1 MARAERTLAGARVAP
16 WQSFALD
23 WSKIV
28 FLILAGILIYLT
40 VVPLLVLIATSV
52 VGKQGLTLAHYVEVF
67 TSPTFQRP
75 AVVTLI
81 AAFGAG
87 TLATLVGVPLAWA
100 VARTDM
106 PGRRLVQFT
115 VIASFVT
122 PPFLGANAWVMLA
135 GPNAGWLNRLWF
147 TITGQTSEPL
157 FNIFSMLGLIFVM
170 FLYTMPFVFIA
181 VSSALE
187 LVSSEMEDA
196 AAILGAGWLHR
207 TFHITFPL
215 VLPAILAGYILAFL
229 ETITVF
235 GTPAMVAIP
244 ARMHTVT
251 TEIWTLF
258 NYPPQEGLAAAYSLP
273 LLAVTATLLWMQRR
287 LMGRRSFAT
296 VMGKSGQRR
305 AVRLGIWKIPL
316 VLFAF
321 VVALLTIILPYA
333 QLLVSSL
340 SRAWGRPP
348 TLDNLTL
355 NNYAFVLTFEFTTT
369 AIRNSLVLAT
379 LAAML
384 ATLLAIGLA
393 YTVRRNLLPMPGFL
407 TFLAM
412 APIVVPSI
420 VLAVALFA
428 LYTKQW
434 LMLYGTIW
442 ILMIAYLTKYL
453 PLAFANCNAA
463 ITSIHPELEEA
474 ARILGA
480 NQLQALKDITVPV
493 ARAGIIGAWLLVFMP
508 SLRELSSSVLLTSTD
523 SIVISVAIWNLY
535 QEGKLE
541 AVSVLGVLLLVAT
554 FVVLAISFKVLGRD
568 ILPVQRG

>member
-1 MARAERTLAGARVAP
+1 MERTLAGVPAAP
-16 WQSFALD
+16 RFPFALD
-23 WSKIV
+23 WSRIV
-28 FLILAGILIYLT
+28 FLVLGAILVYLT
-40 VVPLLVLIATSV
+40 VIPLIVLVVTSV
-52 VGKQGLTLAHYVEVF
+52 LGREGLTLAHYVEVL
-67 TSPTFQRP
+67 TTPTFQRP
-75 AVVTLI
+75 VVVTI
-81 AAFGAG
+81 VAAFGAG

-135 GPNAGWLNRLWF
+135 GPNAGWLNRLWV
-147 TITGQTSEPL
+147 TLSGSETPL
-157 FNIFSMLGLIFVM
+157 FNIFSLLGLIFVM

-187 LVSSEMEDA
+187 LVSSEMEEA
-196 AAILGAGWLHR
+196 AAILGAGWLDR
-207 TFHITFPL
+207 TLHITFPL

-229 ETITVF
+229 ETVTVF
-235 GTPAMVAIP
+235 GTPAMIAIP

-258 NYPPQEGLAAAYSLP
+258 NYPPQEGLAAAYALP
-273 LLAVTATLLWMQRR
+273 LLGLTATLLWLQRR

-296 VMGKSGQRR
+296 VAGKGGQRR
-305 AVRLGIWKIPL
+305 AVRLGIWKIPM
-316 VLFAF
+316 VLFAT
-321 VVALLTIILPYA
+321 VVASLTIVLPYL
-333 QLLVSSL
+333 QLVVSSL

-348 TLDNLTL
+348 TLENLTL
-355 NNYAFVLTFEFTTT
+355 ENYRFVLTFEFTTT
-369 AIRNSLVLAT
+369 AIKNSLLLAT
-379 LAAML
+379 FSATA
-384 ATLLAIGLA
+384 ATLLAIGIA
-393 YTVRRNLLPMPGFL
+393 YVVRRRLLPFPGGL

-428 LYTKQW
+428 LYTKEW
-434 LMLYGTIW
+434 LLLYGTIW
-442 ILMIAYLTKYL
+442 ILLIAYLTKYL

-480 NQLQALKDITVPV
+480 NQLRALKDITVPV

-554 FVVLAISFKVLGRD
+554 FLILAISFKVLGRD
-568 ILPVQRG
+568 ILPVQRS

>member
-1 MARAERTLAGARVAP
+1 MERTLASAP
-16 WQSFALD
+16 AAPRLPLALD
-23 WSKIV
+23 WSRIV
-28 FLILAGILIYLT
+28 FLILGAILIYLT
-40 VVPLLVLIATSV
+40 VVPLFVLLVTSV
-52 VGKQGLTLAHYVEVF
+52 IGREGLTLAHYAEVL
-67 TSPTFQRP
+67 TTPTFQRP
-75 AVVTLI
+75 VVVTI
-81 AAFGAG
+81 VAAFGAG

-135 GPNAGWLNRLWF
+135 GPNAGWLNRLWV
-147 TITGQTSEPL
+147 TLSGVEVPL
-157 FNIFSMLGLIFVM
+157 FNVFSLLGLIFVM

-187 LVSSEMEDA
+187 LVSSEMEEA

-207 TFHITFPL
+207 TMQVTFPL

-229 ETITVF
+229 ETVTVF
-235 GTPAMVAIP
+235 GTPAMIAIP

-258 NYPPQEGLAAAYSLP
+258 NYPPQEGLAAAYALP
-273 LLAVTATLLWMQRR
+273 LLGLTATLLWFQRR
-287 LMGRRSFAT
+287 LMGRRGFAT
-296 VMGKSGQRR
+296 VAGKGGQRR
-305 AVRLGIWKIPL
+305 AVRLGIWKVPM
-316 VLFAF
+316 VLFA
-321 VVALLTIILPYA
+321 VMVGVLTIVLPYL
-333 QLLVSSL
+333 QLVVSSL

-355 NNYAFVLTFEFTTT
+355 ENYRFVLTFEFTTT
-369 AIRNSLVLAT
+369 AIKNSLVLAT
-379 LAAML
+379 LSATV
-384 ATLLAIGLA
+384 ATLLAIGIA
-393 YTVRRNLLPMPGFL
+393 YVVQRRLLPYPGGL

-420 VLAVALFA
+420 VLAVALFS
-428 LYTKQW
+428 LYTKEW
-434 LMLYGTIW
+434 LLLYGTIW
-442 ILMIAYLTKYL
+442 ILFVAYLTKYL

-463 ITSIHPELEEA
+463 IISIHPELEEA

-480 NQLQALKDITVPV
+480 SQLRALKDITVPV
-493 ARAGIIGAWLLVFMP
+493 ARAGIVGAWLLVFMP
-508 SLRELSSSVLLTSTD
+508 SMRELSSSVLLTSTD

-554 FVVLAISFKVLGRD
+554 FIVLAISFKVLGRD